1 MKKRVLVIAA
11 LVSGALAV
19 SGCTTNPYTGEREA
33 GKSGIGAG
41 IGSLVGAGVG
51 ALSSSKK
58 DRGKGALI
66 GAAAGA
72 ALGGGVG
79 YYMDV
84 QEAKLRDKMKGT
96 GVSVTRSGD
105 NIILN
110 MPNNVTFDSSSAT
123 LKPAGANTLTGVAM
137 VLKEYNKTAVNVI
150 GYTDSTDS
158 TGSQELNMR
167 LSQQRADSVASSL
180 ITQGVEANRIRTSGM
195 GPANPI
201 ASNSTAEGKA
211 QNRRVE
217 ITLSPIQ

>member
-1 MKKRVLVIAA
+1 MKKSALMIAA
-11 LVSGALAV
+11 VVSGALVV

-51 ALSSSKK
+51 VLSSSKK

-72 ALGGGVG
+72 ALGGGAG

-110 MPNNVTFDSSSAT
+110 MPNNVTFDSNSAT
-123 LKPAGANTLTGVAM
+123 LKPEGANTLTGVAM
-137 VLKEYNKTAVNVI
+137 VLKEYEKNRGERA
-150 GYTDSTDS
+150 GLYRQHRQPGPEHASLPAACRR
-158 TGSQELNMR
+158 GS
-167 LSQQRADSVASSL
+167 QRADHSERCGKSHSH
-180 ITQGVEANRIRTSGM
+180 QRHGSGQSDRQQQH
-195 GPANPI
+195 GRRQ
-201 ASNSTAEGKA
+201 SAEPS
-211 QNRRVE
+211 R
-217 ITLSPIQ
+217 

>member
-1 MKKRVLVIAA
+1 MKKSVILIAA
-11 LVSGALAV
+11 AICGTLAV

-51 ALSSSKK
+51 VLSSSKK

-72 ALGGGVG
+72 ALGGGAG

-84 QEAKLRDKMKGT
+84 QEAKLREKMQGT
-96 GVSVTRSGD
+96 GVSVTRNGD

-110 MPNNVTFDSSSAT
+110 MPNNVTFDSNSAT

-137 VLKEYNKTAVNVI
+137 VLKEYSKTAVNVV
-150 GYTDSTDS
+150 GYTDSTGGHD
-158 TGSQELNMR
+158 LNMR
-167 LSQQRADSVASSL
+167 LSQQRADAVSSAL
-180 ITQGVEANRIRTSGM
+180 ITQGVEAGRLRTSGM

-201 ASNSTAEGKA
+201 ASNSTEAGKA

-217 ITLSPIQ
+217 ITLSPLQ